1 MILGTGSEDMTNFN
15 VVARTSVLYALLA
28 AISPAVGPTGAI
40 VGTVTDPNHRLVPAA
55 KIIVRSEDTNA
66 VRESRSSLLGEY
78 SVPLLAPGRYE
89 ISVEAPGFRKSVY
102 RTVNVEVNRTVR
114 LDVNL
119 ELGEVMEQVL
129 VTDVVPLLQSDTSGL
144 GHVVERTKIVH
155 LPLNERNF
163 LSLALLVP
171 GAQLPAE
178 GSQNSTQGAAVSVNG
193 AREQSNNYFLD
204 GVDNNDLVI
213 NIYSALP
220 SVDAVQEFQVQSGNS
235 SAEFG
240 RTGGA
245 QINVVLKSG
254 SNEVHGTGF
263 WFVRNRRLDA
273 KNFFDLP
280 DCTSGAI
287 PGTCGP
293 IPRLDRSQF
302 GGTLGGPVRKD
313 RTFYFLSYEG
323 LRLRQAVTREATVP
337 SQAHRAAALVAIPAA
352 RRNPA
357 GEALL
362 KLYPSAN
369 VGPDLFRSN
378 RYAGAP
384 VLHNAMNQFLVKLDH
399 RFRDAD
405 SFSGHYVFSDEDRY
419 NPYDPFFAFTNLP
432 GFGSYSLNRGQNA
445 GVTWI
450 RSFSYRTVN
459 EMRLGYNRLS
469 AGIFQE
475 SLGRNRSQELGFPS
489 FDNPVAFG
497 YPNVVVA
504 GFDGIGEPVNT
515 PQQRH
520 DNTYHFANNLAWNPA
535 FAGGRHRFKF
545 GADIRQF
552 RMHNYLDLFGRGMW
566 QFFGVFTGDPVQDVL
581 LGLPTFALGVRGD
594 TFSSFRTTGHSFFV
608 QDDIRIHRR
617 FVLNAGLR
625 YEYNSPVTEAHDR
638 LSVPDLSPASRSC
651 APQPDCQFLRAGTS
665 GIPRATYR
673 PDRNNLAPRIGF
685 AWRPLATDRFVI
697 RSAYGIFYDVGILN
711 ANVVP
716 RFNPPFFKALLFLNS
731 GSATTQNI
739 FDQPG
744 FPAQPTAGVFSASYR
759 DGYMQNWNLNLQYE
773 ARRGLVFDLAY
784 VGTKGTALLRRSN
797 PNQPRPGGAQPYP
810 QFGRWQFFES
820 GASSVYHSLQFRAE
834 RRVANGLTLLAAYT
848 WSKSID
854 DASALLGTF
863 AEPGFPQDSSNLRAE
878 RGLSNFD
885 ARHRFVASY
894 VYALPFGKGRH
905 WVTNGPAGAVFG
917 NWIVSGIWTAQ
928 SGRPFTVNR
937 AIDQSGTGTYL
948 IAPSDRPDV
957 ITNPFA
963 PGPVGAHPDPLC
975 HAPASQG
982 GRAADVVRDP
992 SSWFNPCAF
1001 AAAPGRFGS
1010 AGRNSLTGPG
1020 LFHLDFAAFKEF
1032 PLGAETRRLQL
1043 RFEFFNLP
1051 NHPNFD
1057 LPDRIFDSPTFG
1069 RVRSS
1074 NAFGNKPPRQI
1085 QLGLKFLF

>member
-1 MILGTGSEDMTNFN
+1 MNANILRVFRRAAILCG
-15 VVARTSVLYALLA
+15 LLA
-28 AISPAVGPTGAI
+28 SLAAAVGPSGTI
-40 VGTVTDPNHRLVPAA
+40 VGTVTDPDDRVVPGA

-66 VRESRSSLLGEY
+66 SREARSSALGEY
-78 SVPLLAPGRYE
+78 AVPLLAPGRYE
-89 ISVEAPGFRKSVY
+89 VKVEAAGFRQALY
-102 RTVNVEVNRTVR
+102 RSVNVEVNRTVR
-114 LDVNL
+114 LDVHL
-119 ELGEVMEQVL
+119 ELGEVVEQVV
-129 VTDVVPLLQSDTSGL
+129 VTETPPPLQSDTSAL
-144 GHVVERTKIVH
+144 GHVVDRTKIVS

-163 LSLALLVP
+163 LSFALLVP

-193 AREQSNNYFLD
+193 AREQSNNYFLN

-220 SVDAVQEFQVQSGNS
+220 SLDAVREFQVQSSNS

-254 SNEVHGTGF
+254 SNELHGTAFG
-263 WFVRNRRLDA
+263 FVRNRHLDA

-280 DCTSGAI
+280 DCTAGGV
-287 PGTCGP
+287 PGSCAP
-293 IPRLDRSQF
+293 VPRLDRSQF
-302 GGTLGGPVRKD
+302 GATLGGAIRRDK
-313 RTFYFLSYEG
+313 TFYFLSYEG

-337 SQAHRAAALVAIPAA
+337 SQAHRAAALTAVPAA
-352 RRNPA
+352 QRNPA
-357 GEALL
+357 GEAILT
-362 KLYPSAN
+362 LYPAAN
-369 VGPDLFRSN
+369 AGPDLVTSN

-384 VLHNAMNQFLVKLDH
+384 VLRDTMNQILVKLDH
-399 RFRDAD
+399 HFRDAD
-405 SFSGHYVFSDEDRY
+405 SLSGHYVLSDEDRY

-432 GFGSYSLNRGQNA
+432 GFGSYSLNRGHNA
-445 GVTWI
+445 GLTWI
-450 RSFSYRTVN
+450 HSFSYRLAN
-459 EMRLGYNRLS
+459 EARLGYNRLG

-475 SLGRNRSQELGFPS
+475 SRGRNRSEELGFPAPVN
-489 FDNPVAFG
+489 NPAGFG

-504 GFDGIGEPVNT
+504 GFDGIGEPLNT

-520 DNTYHFANNLAWNPA
+520 DNTYHFANTLAWNPA

-552 RMHNYLDLFGRGMW
+552 RMHNFLDLFRRGMW
-566 QFFGVFTGDPVQDVL
+566 QFFGVFTGDPVQDL
-581 LGLPTFALGVRGD
+581 LRGLPTFALRVQGD
-594 TFSSFRTTGHSFFV
+594 SFSSFRTTGHSAFL
-608 QDDIRIHRR
+608 QDDIMIHRR

-638 LSVPDLSPASRSC
+638 LSVPDLSAASLNC
-651 APQPDCQFLRAGTS
+651 APAPDCQFLQVGTS
-665 GIPRATYR
+665 GIPRSVYR

-716 RFNPPFFKALLFLNS
+716 RFNPPFFEALLFLNS
-731 GSATTQNI
+731 GSSTIQNI
-739 FDQPG
+739 FDQLG
-744 FPAQPTAGVFSASYR
+744 FPPQPSAGVFSASYR
-759 DGYMQNWNLNLQYE
+759 DGYMQQWNLNLQYE
-773 ARRGLVFDLAY
+773 ARPGWVLDLAY
-784 VGTKGTALLRRSN
+784 VGSKGTRLLRRSN
-797 PNQPRPGGAQPYP
+797 PNQPRPGGLPPYP
-810 QFGRWQFFES
+810 QFGAWQFFES
-820 GASSVYHSLQFRAE
+820 GASSVYHSLQFRTE

-863 AEPGFPQDSSNLRAE
+863 AEPGFPQDSGNLRGE

-885 ARHRFVASY
+885 ARHRLVASY
-894 VYALPFGKGRH
+894 VYALPWGKGRR
-905 WVTNGPAGAVFG
+905 WLTRGPGHAVFG
-917 NWIVSGIWTAQ
+917 NWIVSGIWTVQ

-937 AIDQSGTGTYL
+937 AIDQSGTGTFL

-957 ITNPFA
+957 IANPFVA
-963 PGPVGAHPDPLC
+963 GPVAAHPDPQC
-975 HAPASQG
+975 HASVSQG

-1001 AAAPGRFGS
+1001 APAPGRFGS
-1010 AGRNSLTGPG
+1010 TGRNSLTGPG
-1020 LFHLDFAAFKEF
+1020 LFQLDFAALKEF
-1032 PLGAETRRLQL
+1032 PLGSEARRLQL

-1057 LPDRIFDSPTFG
+1057 LPDRISDSPTFG
-1069 RVRSS
+1069 RVRSA

-1085 QLGLKFLF
+1085 QLGMKFIF